1 MKFSSGEQW
10 RKMAK
15 VQRTVRYLSL
25 QARSANTSGHAR
37 SLRLAASSLG
47 EHAFP
52 VSFPGS
58 V

>member
-1 MKFSSGEQW
+1 SSGEQW

-15 VQRTVRYLSL
+15 GQRTGRYLSL
-25 QARSANTSGHAR
+25 QVRSTNSSGLAR

-52 VSFPGS
+52 VSFPES